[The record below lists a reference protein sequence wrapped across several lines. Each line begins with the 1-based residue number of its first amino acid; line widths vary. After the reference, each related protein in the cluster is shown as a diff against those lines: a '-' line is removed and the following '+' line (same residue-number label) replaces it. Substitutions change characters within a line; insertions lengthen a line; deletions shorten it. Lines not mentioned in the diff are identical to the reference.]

1 MIAGPQEPDA
11 QSAGPEVLLEADRLT
26 IRFGG
31 LTAVKDFSLAMSRYE
46 LVGLIGPNGAGKTT
60 IFNLLTGVYR
70 PTAGTLT
77 FKGRSLIGL
86 PPWRIARS
94 GVARTFQNI
103 RTFKDLSVLDN
114 VRIGGGATLTYRTR
128 HVLVETVIAAGEK
141 ELIDRSLEL
150 LSIFGLEGRKDD
162 MARNLPYGSQRRLEI
177 ARALASRPSLLLL
190 DEPAAG
196 LNSAEAMELMDT
208 ILKIRDEFHLA
219 VLLIE
224 HNMEVVMGICER
236 ILVLN
241 YGRTIAE
248 GVPAAIQANPDV
260 IAAYL
265 GQTAEEPGR
274 AGGVS

>member
-1 MIAGPQEPDA
+1 MSAQERRD
-11 QSAGPEVLLEADRLT
+11 QNRLLEVDRLT

-31 LTAVKDFSLAMSRYE
+31 LTAVGDFSLAMKRYE
-46 LVGLIGPNGAGKTT
+46 LAGLIGPNGAGKTT

-70 PTAGTLT
+70 PTS
-77 FKGRSLIGL
+77 GRLSFQGQSLVGL
-86 PPWRIARS
+86 PPWKIARA

-103 RTFKDLSVLDN
+103 RIFKDLSVLDN
-114 VRIGGGATLTYRTR
+114 VRIGGGPRLKYGAR
-128 HVLVETVIAAGEK
+128 HAMIETAIASEEK
-141 ELIDRSLEL
+141 ELLERSLSL
-150 LSIFGLEGRKDD
+150 LAIFGLDKRRDEVAK
-162 MARNLPYGSQRRLEI
+162 NLPYGSQRRLEI

-196 LNSAEAMELMDT
+196 LNTAEAIALMQQ

-241 YGRTIAE
+241 YGKTIAE
-248 GVPAAIQANPDV
+248 GAPAAIQQDPSV

-265 GQTAEEPGR
+265 GATEETESTEGP
-274 AGGVS
+274 A

>member
-1 MIAGPQEPDA
+1 M
-11 QSAGPEVLLEADRLT
+11 SARERSAENILAADRLT

-31 LTAVKDFSLAMSRYE
+31 LTAVSEFSLAMNRYE
-46 LVGLIGPNGAGKTT
+46 LAGLIGPNGAGKTT
-60 IFNLLTGVYR
+60 IFNLLTGVYQ
-70 PTAGTLT
+70 PTAGTLR
-77 FKGRSLIGL
+77 FAGRSLVGL
-86 PPWRIARS
+86 PPHRIARA

-103 RTFKDLSVLDN
+103 RVFKDLSVLDN
-114 VRIGGGATLTYRTR
+114 VRIGGGTTVGYRGR
-128 HVLVETVIAAGEK
+128 KILVETAVAAGEK
-141 ELIDRSLEL
+141 ELTDRALAL
-150 LSIFGLEGRKDD
+150 LAIFGLERRRDEA
-162 MARNLPYGSQRRLEI
+162 ARSLSYGDQRRLEI
-177 ARALASRPSLLLL
+177 ARALAARPSLLLL

-196 LNSAEAMELMDT
+196 LNTAEAIALMET

-248 GVPAAIQANPDV
+248 GPPAAIQSNQEV

-265 GQTAEEPGR
+265 GEAAD
-274 AGGVS
+274 AGGEA